1 MKRFAILI
9 PLITALALSACG
21 ESSLPVA
28 TGKASMRSI
37 NGVQT
42 SPEVAFL
49 IEERTIGIASYRQ
62 ATAQTRFDDLAYN
75 FNFDVRYAGEI
86 GLVRVA
92 SVFVDIIKDLDYIFV
107 LTGTLADPSIL
118 TWETVVREFTGTET
132 VFEARFTHTSDSL
145 GSVDYFF
152 AAPGVDPVAGE
163 EAGTL
168 VFGEVLPSIDFEAG
182 EYVLTI
188 TSSGMPDQVLFESRT
203 TTFSAA
209 APYIITSFDGGGN
222 TFAPIIGQ
230 AYASGAGSGSIAMP
244 DVNYPPTLDIVNG
257 SLAIDTVDIYEDELL
272 TSQIVADHAY
282 QDVTDELEFSI
293 GDNSFLY
300 TPTTLLSPVLIDDV
314 VALFS
319 GIRGRFVAYGPLDA
333 LQILSYVPDRQSVE
347 THAKLHLFNAAI
359 NYAFLNVYVVD
370 ADTTIEG
377 EFPARPL
384 FQTGA
389 AGEAIALDKGS
400 YDIYFT
406 SFDSL
411 EILAGPTRID
421 VQLGDVLG
429 GIVFDTVDPAV
440 LEFNFLPNN
449 P

>member
-1 MKRFAILI
+1 
-9 PLITALALSACG
+9 
-21 ESSLPVA
+21 
-28 TGKASMRSI
+28 MRSI

-168 VFGEVLPSIDFEAG
+168 AFGEVLPSIDFEAG

-188 TSSGMPDQVLFESRT
+188 TSSGMPDQVCSNQEPRHSRQPLST
-203 TTFSAA
+203 SLPVSMEAEIHLRRLSARHM
-209 APYIITSFDGGGN
+209 PQVPVPGLLQCRTS
-222 TFAPIIGQ
+222 TI
-230 AYASGAGSGSIAMP
+230 
-244 DVNYPPTLDIVNG
+244 
-257 SLAIDTVDIYEDELL
+257 
-272 TSQIVADHAY
+272 H
-282 QDVTDELEFSI
+282 
-293 GDNSFLY
+293 
-300 TPTTLLSPVLIDDV
+300 
-314 VALFS
+314 
-319 GIRGRFVAYGPLDA
+319 RPL
-333 LQILSYVPDRQSVE
+333 ILSTD
-347 THAKLHLFNAAI
+347 H
-359 NYAFLNVYVVD
+359 
-370 ADTTIEG
+370 
-377 EFPARPL
+377 
-384 FQTGA
+384 
-389 AGEAIALDKGS
+389 
-400 YDIYFT
+400 
-406 SFDSL
+406 
-411 EILAGPTRID
+411 
-421 VQLGDVLG
+421 
-429 GIVFDTVDPAV
+429 
-440 LEFNFLPNN
+440 
-449 P
+449 

>member
-168 VFGEVLPSIDFEAG
+168 AFGEVLPSIDFEAG

-188 TSSGMPDQVLFESRT
+188 TSRSGFRVLKRST
-203 TTFSAA
+203 A
-209 APYIITSFDGGGN
+209 
-222 TFAPIIGQ
+222 
-230 AYASGAGSGSIAMP
+230 
-244 DVNYPPTLDIVNG
+244 
-257 SLAIDTVDIYEDELL
+257 
-272 TSQIVADHAY
+272 
-282 QDVTDELEFSI
+282 
-293 GDNSFLY
+293 
-300 TPTTLLSPVLIDDV
+300 
-314 VALFS
+314 
-319 GIRGRFVAYGPLDA
+319 
-333 LQILSYVPDRQSVE
+333 
-347 THAKLHLFNAAI
+347 
-359 NYAFLNVYVVD
+359 
-370 ADTTIEG
+370 
-377 EFPARPL
+377 
-384 FQTGA
+384 
-389 AGEAIALDKGS
+389 
-400 YDIYFT
+400 
-406 SFDSL
+406 
-411 EILAGPTRID
+411 
-421 VQLGDVLG
+421 
-429 GIVFDTVDPAV
+429 
-440 LEFNFLPNN
+440 
-449 P
+449 